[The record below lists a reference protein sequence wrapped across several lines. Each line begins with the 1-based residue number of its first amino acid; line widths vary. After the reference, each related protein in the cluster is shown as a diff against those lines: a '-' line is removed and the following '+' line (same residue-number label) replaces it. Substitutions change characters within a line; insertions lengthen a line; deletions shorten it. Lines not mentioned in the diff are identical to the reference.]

1 MGGRRAAR
9 EAVLQALYRLDMLNR
24 KVAGEEIDRVVEEAI
39 SRNVKDMEYF
49 RDVLKGV
56 LEHME
61 EIDALINRISTRW
74 KVDKMNP
81 VERNILR
88 IAGFE
93 LIFRA
98 DIPPR
103 VTMNEAVLLAKKFG
117 SEKSSSFVNGII
129 DRMAKELQKI

>member
-103 VTMNEAVLLAKKFG
+103 VTMNEAVVLAKKFG